1 MEHFRHMLSQ
11 IAAQCATRCGI
22 GCCLRRTTSPVAPA
36 VILAADA
43 NSILYALT
51 DKARIV
57 FSFNLF
63 AIHGFRAL

>member
-1 MEHFRHMLSQ
+1 LPRN
-11 IAAQCATRCGI
+11 AQLGAGSVDRV
-22 GCCLRRTTSPVAPA
+22 RRTTSPVAPA

-57 FSFNLF
+57 FSFNPF

>member
-1 MEHFRHMLSQ
+1 MPRNTQPGAGS
-11 IAAQCATRCGI
+11 ADR
-22 GCCLRRTTSPVAPA
+22 LRRMTSPVAPA

-43 NSILYALT
+43 NSNLYTLT